1 MKYTLIYGS
10 HRAFTNVPVPPSSA
24 GEVPRRPARHSLEF
38 TLYYSLT
45 IGNIAKGE
53 LPLHPNP

>member
-1 MKYTLIYGS
+1 MYSLLNGS

-24 GEVPRRPARHSLEF
+24 GEVPRRPARHLLRY
-38 TLYYSLT
+38 TLNYSLT

>member
-24 GEVPRRPARHSLEF
+24 GEVPWRPARHSLDF
-38 TLYYSLT
+38 YIKQRT
-45 IGNIAKGE
+45 IVMFVAVGT
-53 LPLHPNP
+53 